1 MRLPGL
7 SGRHAIPGAG
17 VSAGVRKTDPRLNIV
32 GCVVRGQFQVDGFLG
47 EGSNAQV
54 YIAHPLDDPQRFV
67 VVKRIK
73 PHVTANPRFRQFF
86 DGEVQSMGRFRH
98 PYAVRLLDASLDDPV
113 GPVMVLEYIPGVT
126 LERVLAKHKR
136 LSPKRAG
143 RLMAY
148 LLHALEAAHAAGIV
162 HRDLK
167 PANLMVQDADQP
179 HEGVRVM
186 DFGFAGFTAKPHI
199 QMAELTG
206 TGHMFACG
214 TPAYVSPEMV
224 RGDAADRR
232 ADIYAVGVMLYEM
245 VTGRLPFDLPT
256 ADAMLEAHLRTPPP
270 RFYQVGRDDLSA
282 RLEAVLMTALAKYP
296 NERHQSAHEL
306 CEDLS
311 RAVGEDFWLDT
322 APRGSDGSDG
332 ASAEVV
338 ACVLA
343 DEPPAAAAE
352 PFVLSDT
359 FEAMLPERLAAAKLK
374 GFVDDTNGLVAASE
388 PGLIRVVIDPAPAE
402 RPTASGLFSF
412 LSATR
417 LAGVAR
423 GKEPIEVEL
432 RMRKLDPNRV
442 QVQVCFRPT
451 AKYPPADPVLWN
463 QRCEAVYSI
472 LRKYV
477 MAG

>member
-17 VSAGVRKTDPRLNIV
+17 GTSGVRKTDPRLNIV
-32 GCVVRGQFQVDGFLG
+32 GAVVRGQFQVDGFLG

-54 YIAHPLDDPQRFV
+54 YVAHPLDDPQQFV

-126 LERVLAKHKR
+126 LERVLAKHRR
-136 LSPKRAG
+136 LSPARAG

-179 HEGVRVM
+179 HETVRVM

-199 QMAELTG
+199 QLAELTG

-245 VTGRLPFDLPT
+245 VTGRLPFDVPT
-256 ADAMLEAHLRTPPP
+256 SDAMLEAHLRTPPP
-270 RFYQVGRDDLSA
+270 RFYQLGRDDLPP

-296 NERHQSAHEL
+296 NERHQSAREL

-311 RAVGEDFWLDT
+311 RAVGIDFWTDT
-322 APRGSDGSDG
+322 APAHEGTG
-332 ASAEVV
+332 EVV

-343 DEPPAAAAE
+343 DDEPAGPAD

-374 GFVDDTNGLVAASE
+374 GFVDDVGGVVQASE
-388 PGLIRVVIDPAPAE
+388 PGLIRVIVEPAPAD
-402 RPTASGLFSF
+402 RPNASGLFSF

-432 RMRKLDPNRV
+432 RMLKLDPNRV

-451 AKYPPADPVLWN
+451 AKYPPADPLLWN